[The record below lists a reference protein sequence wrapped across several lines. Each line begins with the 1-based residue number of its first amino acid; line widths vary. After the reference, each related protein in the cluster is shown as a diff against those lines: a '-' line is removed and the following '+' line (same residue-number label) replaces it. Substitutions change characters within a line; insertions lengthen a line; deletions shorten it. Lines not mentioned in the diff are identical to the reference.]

1 MKIKNFSLCRSRLA
15 LLVALMIVTTWSV
28 GHEDSRK
35 LKASD
40 QIPGAKQARPIAL
53 VGGTVHTVSGGVINE
68 GIVLFDNGKLT
79 AVGKDVVIPPNAE
92 VIDCK
97 GKQVYP
103 GLFDGQSQIGLVEVE
118 SVRATVDSSETGSLN
133 PNVRAE
139 VAFNPDSELIPVTR
153 ANGVLLGLSAP
164 IGALVAGK
172 SAVMQ
177 LDGWTWEDMALKTGA
192 GMHVRWP
199 MPAGRGGR
207 GGPGQGRRGGV
218 GGVGEGQQME
228 ELTSWIKDAKLYK
241 AARTQVGSQQPLDAR
256 LEATLPLIEGKMPLV
271 VEADQLQQIETA
283 IAFAKSH
290 GLRLVIYGGYDAES
304 CATLLRESDT
314 SVVLAGVY
322 RVPLRR
328 SDDYDA
334 SYTLPGRLHR
344 AGVRFAIAAAD
355 RFGGSNIRNLP
366 YHAATAVA
374 YGLDPAV
381 ALRSIT
387 LTPAEVYGVSDRV
400 GSLDVGKDATLFI
413 ADGDIFET
421 PTQVVQ
427 AFVQGRRVDLESR
440 HTQLYRKYREKYLRS
455 PNN

>member
-1 MKIKNFSLCRSRLA
+1 MKIKNLSLCHSRLT
-15 LLVALMIVTTWSV
+15 LLVALMVLTTWSV
-28 GHEDSRK
+28 GHDDSRK
-35 LKASD
+35 LNASD
-40 QIPGAKQARPIAL
+40 QIPGAKQVRPIAL

-79 AVGKDVVIPPNAE
+79 AVGKDVAIPPNAE

-207 GGPGQGRRGGV
+207 GGPGQGRRGG
-218 GGVGEGQQME
+218 GGGGDGQQME
-228 ELTSWIKDAKLYK
+228 ELTSWIKDAKLYQ
-241 AARTQVGSQQPLDAR
+241 AARSQTGNRQPLDAR

-271 VEADQLQQIETA
+271 VEADQLQQIESA

-322 RVPLRR
+322 RVPQRR

-374 YGLDPAV
+374 YGLDPTV

-387 LTPAEVYGVSDRV
+387 LTPAEIYGVSDRV
-400 GSLDVGKDATLFI
+400 GSLDAGKDATLFI